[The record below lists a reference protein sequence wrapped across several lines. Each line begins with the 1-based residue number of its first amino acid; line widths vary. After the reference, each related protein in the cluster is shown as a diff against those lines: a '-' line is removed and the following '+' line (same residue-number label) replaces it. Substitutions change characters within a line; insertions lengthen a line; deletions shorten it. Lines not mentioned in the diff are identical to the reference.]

1 MALNILLNTLKN
13 TLGGHDAPICPPQSF
28 ETFEGHYGPICPRPK
43 YLQKNFE
50 GQDRFKYPFEY
61 FEKRFCRP
69 RWVYLPNSNTL
80 KNTFKGYDGLIR
92 PPTGALSC
100 ELPCRGPCR
109 AMPCCAVPC
118 RAVPRR
124 AAPCRAVPCRA
135 VPCRAVLCREDSDHH
150 L

>member
-1 MALNILLNTLKN
+1 MALNILLKTLKN
-13 TLGGHDAPICPPQSF
+13 TRGGHDGPICPPQSF
-28 ETFEGHYGPICPRPK
+28 ETFEGHDGPICPRPK
-43 YLQKNFE
+43 YFQKTLKARIALNTPLNTLKNDLA
-50 GQDRFKYPFEY
+50 GHDGLI
-61 FEKRFCRP
+61 C
-69 RWVYLPNSNTL
+69 PNLNTL

-124 AAPCRAVPCRA
+124 AVPCRAVPCRA